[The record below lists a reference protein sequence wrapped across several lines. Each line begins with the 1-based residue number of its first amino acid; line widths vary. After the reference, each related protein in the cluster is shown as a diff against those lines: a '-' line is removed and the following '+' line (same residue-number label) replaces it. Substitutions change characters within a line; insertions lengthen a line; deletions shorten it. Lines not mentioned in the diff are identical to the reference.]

1 MNKIQKAK
9 LYTKL
14 QRKING
20 KFISDIPEYKG
31 YHGIVTNLLNNNVY
45 RFIRYD
51 NTHYCYY
58 ILRKHDTGELVIHS
72 EKTTKCSSLWDRV
85 KLFGTIDNI
94 KIFVSEN

>member
-20 KFISDIPEYKG
+20 EFISDIPEYKG
-31 YHGIVTNLLNNNVY
+31 YHGIVTNLLNGNVY

-51 NTHYCYY
+51 NTYWCYY
-58 ILRKHDTGELVIHS
+58 VLRNHNTGELVRYN
-72 EKTTKCSSLWDRV
+72 EKITKCSSLWDSV
-85 KLFGTIDNI
+85 KNFSTIDSI